1 MIKKIIT
8 KLTYILI
15 VIYPIGLLLR
25 FKFISNAY
33 VVPQDIIV
41 ALISLLTFIY
51 IIKKKHASI
60 SVFVKLQIIF
70 IVFGVLSLVVNYILH
85 PDIKFLQSILY
96 PLRYLLYVTLLF
108 APIEKSSKEGLK
120 KSLYISG
127 FVILLMGYWQ
137 FFFYYDLYKL
147 FYLGWDNHLYRM
159 FSTFLDPNYAGVFF
173 VLYFFLLFEKIK
185 SNTFVNIYKDIIIS
199 FLCLIA
205 VYLTFSRTALFALV
219 AGAICYAIFYRKLKA
234 LVLVLFIMSIFL
246 LIISDTHVEGLNP
259 FRTASTNSR
268 VNSIKE
274 SLSIFKTSPL
284 IGVGF
289 NSYRYAQVRMGY
301 RNERGASWSNADAG
315 TDNSFLF
322 ILAITGI
329 MGFFIY
335 LLSLLNFAK
344 GLLTYGRTN
353 FMLFASFCSLLIA
366 SLFINVLFYT
376 PILTIW
382 FLMINL
388 FQVKKV
394 KVDK

>member
-15 VIYPIGLLLR
+15 IIYPIGLLLR
-25 FKFISNAY
+25 FKFISNVY

-51 IIKKKHASI
+51 IIKIKHASI

-120 KSLYISG
+120 KFLYISG
-127 FVILLMGYWQ
+127 LVILLMGYWQ

-205 VYLTFSRTALFALV
+205 IYLTFSRTALFALV
-219 AGAICYAIFYRKLKA
+219 AGAISYAIFYRKLKA
-234 LVLVLFIMSIFL
+234 LILVLFIMFIFL

-322 ILAITGI
+322 ILAITGDRK
-329 MGFFIY
+329 
-335 LLSLLNFAK
+335 S
-344 GLLTYGRTN
+344 
-353 FMLFASFCSLLIA
+353 
-366 SLFINVLFYT
+366 V
-376 PILTIW
+376 
-382 FLMINL
+382 
-388 FQVKKV
+388 V
-394 KVDK
+394 